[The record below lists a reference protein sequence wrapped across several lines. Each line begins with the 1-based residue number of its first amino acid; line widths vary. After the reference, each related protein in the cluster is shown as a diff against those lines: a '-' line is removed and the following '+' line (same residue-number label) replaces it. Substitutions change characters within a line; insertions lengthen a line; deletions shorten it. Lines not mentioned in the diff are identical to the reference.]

1 MKIFTWIKRLFLTL
15 AFLALIATNV
25 LTLASAVFNAALS
38 GVMSTAFGVQTVS
51 EALRGK
57 LDANKK
63 TIKKHAATH
72 AKHKAATKRFGA
84 RLAGRTKRVAAASVA
99 AIPGEAI
106 PFIGLSVLIAG
117 TLYELHA
124 ACDSMNDLDE
134 LYSDLG
140 MADKVPHSVLHSICH
155 PTLPDAGNRLLG
167 DTCFRDGD
175 CNSDECK
182 KHTCVPNEFL
192 DLPFKN

>member
-1 MKIFTWIKRLFLTL
+1 MKIFTWAKRLFLTL
-15 AFLALIATNV
+15 SFLALIATNV

-38 GVMSTAFGVQTVS
+38 GMMSTAFGVQTIY
-51 EALRGK
+51 
-57 LDANKK
+57 
-63 TIKKHAATH
+63 TKHR
-72 AKHKAATKRFGA
+72 AATKRFGN
-84 RLAGRTKRVAAASVA
+84 RLIKRTMRVTTASVA
-99 AIPGEAI
+99 AIPSEAV
-106 PFIGLSVLIAG
+106 PLIGLSVLIAG

-175 CNSDECK
+175 CDSDECK